1 MAQGGNKTMTK
12 RLYSED
18 SYKQS
23 FEAVIEK
30 IEENNVWLDQTCF
43 YPESGGQV
51 GDIGILNGQKV
62 TDTQFDSEKN
72 CL

>member
-1 MAQGGNKTMTK
+1 MTK

-30 IEENNVWLDQTCF
+30 IEENDIWLD
-43 YPESGGQV
+43 
-51 GDIGILNGQKV
+51 
-62 TDTQFDSEKN
+62 
-72 CL
+72 